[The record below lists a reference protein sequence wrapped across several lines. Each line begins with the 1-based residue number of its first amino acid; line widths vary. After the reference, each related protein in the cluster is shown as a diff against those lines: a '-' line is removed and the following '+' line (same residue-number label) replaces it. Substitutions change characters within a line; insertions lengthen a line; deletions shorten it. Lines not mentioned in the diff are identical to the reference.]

1 MRSRFPPNW
10 LVSRPNW
17 KPCSLFAQVFMRQS
31 NLYFLLWCGSNTPWV
46 DSALQST
53 FISSQVLEEMERAIL
68 CSCVMS
74 GHTVVAGMDAFCA
87 VMRFMENQQVWHFQL
102 TTYIPVG
109 CDWLQRE
116 VLKIQN
122 TSDLIDMMM
131 QWVTLLA
138 SDKCQ
143 ALEYA
148 VVCSSDID
156 Q

>member
-1 MRSRFPPNW
+1 
-10 LVSRPNW
+10 
-17 KPCSLFAQVFMRQS
+17 
-31 NLYFLLWCGSNTPWV
+31 
-46 DSALQST
+46 
-53 FISSQVLEEMERAIL
+53 MERAIL
-68 CSCVMS
+68 CSCVMR

-131 QWVTLLA
+131 Q
-138 SDKCQ
+138 
-143 ALEYA
+143 
-148 VVCSSDID
+148 
-156 Q
+156 